1 MMTTKLLLVLLPF
14 ALLGVLARPRKE
26 SAVPKVQPARLE
38 THVRALAETF
48 VPRDWNHPE
57 NLDRAAAYIRAELE
71 RAGGRVEEQ
80 PYEVDGRT
88 YRNVLARFGPE
99 TRERVV
105 VGAHYDA
112 AGPLPG
118 ADDNA
123 SGVAGLIELAHLL
136 GDSRLRTEV
145 ELVAYTLE
153 EPPAFGSREMGSAIH
168 AKSLRK
174 REVPVKAMISLEM
187 IGYFRDEPG
196 SQEFP
201 APFLRF
207 IYPNTGNFI
216 TVAGKLGQGG
226 LVRRVRNAMRKAS
239 ALPVESITAPESL
252 PGVSLSDH
260 RNYWAAGYEAVMITD
275 TAFYRNDNYHSET
288 DTPDTL
294 DYPRMAMVV
303 EGVHGA
309 VLALAGRK

>member
-1 MMTTKLLLVLLPF
+1 
-14 ALLGVLARPRKE
+14 
-26 SAVPKVQPARLE
+26 
-38 THVRALAETF
+38 
-48 VPRDWNHPE
+48 
-57 NLDRAAAYIRAELE
+57 
-71 RAGGRVEEQ
+71 
-80 PYEVDGRT
+80 
-88 YRNVLARFGPE
+88 
-99 TRERVV
+99 
-105 VGAHYDA
+105 
-112 AGPLPG
+112 
-118 ADDNA
+118 
-123 SGVAGLIELAHLL
+123 
-136 GDSRLRTEV
+136 
-145 ELVAYTLE
+145 
-153 EPPAFGSREMGSAIH
+153 MGSAVH

-187 IGYFRDEPG
+187 IGYFRDEPR
-196 SQEFP
+196 SQRFP

-207 IYPNTGNFI
+207 VYPDTGNFI

-239 ALPVESITAPESL
+239 PLPVESITAPESL

-309 VLALAGRK
+309 VLVLAGKK